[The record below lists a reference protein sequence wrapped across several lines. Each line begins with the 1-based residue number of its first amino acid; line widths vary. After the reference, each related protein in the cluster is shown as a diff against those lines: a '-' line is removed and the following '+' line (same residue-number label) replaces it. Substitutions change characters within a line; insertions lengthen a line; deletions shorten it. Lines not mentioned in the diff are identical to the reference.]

1 MVPAAPGCGK
11 ASGSC
16 EILCVKWLR
25 CGADCGIWERV
36 EASQTLDPFA
46 HLDATAQAELVR
58 SGQVPRDALIHAAI
72 ERIERLDPALGSVVI
87 PLFEEALQAA
97 TAPCQGPFAHVPFLL
112 KDLGASEAGQPFY
125 AGNAALRDAGYRS
138 RGTSALAAR
147 FRRAG
152 LVPVGKSKTSEFGL
166 QSTTQPLAFGPAH
179 NPWDPARSPGGSS
192 GGACAAVAAGL
203 VPIAHASDGGGSI
216 RIPAA
221 WCGLVGLKPSRG
233 RVLPDTAAFSHGA
246 TGFAVARSV
255 RDVAALLDAV
265 RCDASDGLDAPPAS
279 YLHALEGELGPL
291 RVGLL
296 CALPGVDV
304 HVECRAAVLAT
315 GARLQAL
322 GCHVEE
328 SSPRALVEE
337 ERKVNGW
344 IYGISE
350 YRMCLR
356 ALSRML
362 GRPVSAADVEPFLW
376 ELADYEGPEIPA
388 ELFRELGTW
397 HQGWVKRVSAWWE
410 GGFDVL
416 VTPTVCEPACLLDDL
431 DARRL
436 PLPAL
441 LDRMVSHMAFTEPFN
456 ASGHPA
462 LSLPLHR
469 TPEGLPVG
477 VQLVGALGRED
488 LLLRVAERLLG

>member
-1 MVPAAPGCGK
+1 MQLEVA
-11 ASGSC
+11 
-16 EILCVKWLR
+16 ETETI
-25 CGADCGIWERV
+25 
-36 EASQTLDPFA
+36 DPFV
-46 HLDATAQAELVR
+46 HLDATAQAALVR
-58 SGQVPRDALIHAAI
+58 SGEVPRDALVLAAI
-72 ERIERLDPALGSVVI
+72 ERIERIDPALGSVVI
-87 PLFEEALQAA
+87 QLFDEALEAA
-97 TAPCQGPFAHVPFLL
+97 RATDPCSGPFAHVPFLL

-138 RGTSALAAR
+138 RTTSKLAAR

-152 LVPVGKSKTSEFGL
+152 LIAVGKSKTSEFGL
-166 QSTTQPLAFGPAH
+166 QSTTQPIAFGPAR
-179 NPWDPARSPGGSS
+179 NPWDPMRSPGGSS

-255 RDVAALLDAV
+255 RDVATLLDAV
-265 RCDASDGLDAPPAS
+265 RCDASEGLPDPADS
-279 YLHALEGELGPL
+279 YLRALSRPLGPL

-296 CALPGVDV
+296 CSMPGVDV
-304 HVECRAAVLAT
+304 DHECRAAVLAA
-315 GARLQAL
+315 GAELQAL

-328 SSPRALVEE
+328 ASPAALFEE

-356 ALSRML
+356 ALARML

-376 ELADYEGPEIPA
+376 ELADYEGPEIPQA
-388 ELFRELGTW
+388 LFLELGTW

-410 GGFDVL
+410 SGFDLL
-416 VTPTVCEPACLLDDL
+416 VTPTVCEPACLLDEL
-431 DARRL
+431 DAQQL

-456 ASGHPA
+456 SSGHPA

-469 TPEGLPVG
+469 TSDGLPIG
-477 VQLVGALGRED
+477 VQLVAALGRED
-488 LLLRVAERLLG
+488 LLLSVADRLVP

>member
-1 MVPAAPGCGK
+1 MVAA
-11 ASGSC
+11 
-16 EILCVKWLR
+16 
-25 CGADCGIWERV
+25 
-36 EASQTLDPFA
+36 LDISDPLA
-46 HLDATAQAELVR
+46 LLDATAQAELVR
-58 SGQVPRDALIHAAI
+58 SGELPRDALVRAAI
-72 ERIERLDPALGSVVI
+72 ERIERLDPDLGSVVI
-87 PLFEEALQAA
+87 RLDDEALEAA
-97 TAPCQGPFAHVPFLL
+97 TTPCLGPFAHVPFLL

-138 RGTSALAAR
+138 RTTSKLAAR

-152 LVPVGKSKTSEFGL
+152 LIPVGKSKTSEFGL

-179 NPWDPARSPGGSS
+179 NPWDFERTPGGSS

-233 RVLPDTAAFSHGA
+233 RVTPDNAAFSHGS
-246 TGFAVARSV
+246 TGFAVARTV

-265 RCDASDGLDAPPAS
+265 RGEPTDALPAAPPS
-279 YLHALEGELGPL
+279 YLRGIQGDLGPL

-296 CALPGVDV
+296 CGMPGVEV
-304 HVECRAAVLAT
+304 HLECRAAVLAA
-315 GARLQAL
+315 GAHLQAL

-328 SSPRALVEE
+328 SSPRALYEE

-344 IYGISE
+344 IYGITE
-350 YRMCLR
+350 FRMCLR

-362 GRPVSAADVEPFLW
+362 GRPVGAADVEPFLW

-388 ELFRELGTW
+388 ELFQELGTW
-397 HQGWVKRVSAWWE
+397 QQGWVARMSAWWE
-410 GGFDVL
+410 SFDLL
-416 VTPTVCEPACLLDDL
+416 VTPTVCEPACRLRDL

-462 LSLPLHR
+462 ISVPLHR
-469 TPEGLPVG
+469 TPDGLPVG
-477 VQLVGALGRED
+477 VQLVAAHGRED
-488 LLLRVAERLLG
+488 LLLHAAEQLLA